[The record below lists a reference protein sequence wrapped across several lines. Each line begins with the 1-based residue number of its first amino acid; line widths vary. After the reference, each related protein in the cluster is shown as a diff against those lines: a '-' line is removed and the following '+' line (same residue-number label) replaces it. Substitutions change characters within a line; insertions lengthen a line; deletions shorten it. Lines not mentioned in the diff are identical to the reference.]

1 MALVTVVC
9 VVRNRRER
17 MKAPA
22 TSGGDP
28 GAGAAAQ
35 RTAHGVG
42 GGRGACG
49 QAVAAAAEAV
59 TEAAEMDAGPTEVEM
74 ATAELVD
81 RGRRELA
88 SRRLRMQAGAAIE
101 LAEAELQA
109 QPQP

>member
-1 MALVTVVC
+1 MAD
-9 VVRNRRER
+9 EE
-17 MKAPA
+17 
-22 TSGGDP
+22 
-28 GAGAAAQ
+28 
-35 RTAHGVG
+35 H
-42 GGRGACG
+42 G

-74 ATAELVD
+74 ATAELVE

-88 SRRLRMQAGAAIE
+88 NSRRLRMQAGAAIE